1 MSKAVAKE
9 SCRTAFCAAA
19 SAFSLLRLCVRRQF
33 RSALFRPRKRP
44 FLPAVF
50 VAAVLPGFP
59 GNGCLFCRKVVLYPR
74 KKHQNTAPGIYST
87 VSSRFYN
94 VFYKKVFTNEF

>member
-33 RSALFRPRKRP
+33 RSALFCPRKRP

-74 KKHQNTAPGIYST
+74 KKASEHRSGHL
-87 VSSRFYN
+87 FYC
-94 VFYKKVFTNEF
+94 FLPFLQCFL